1 MVESYERYSS
11 IRVDKT
17 KVKKASSR
25 PTITIYPGDEL
36 RSPIW
41 FCSLATHGLWLR
53 LRLVAHDTERPGILS
68 HLGEPITHELLARK
82 CGTTLEAMIPALE
95 EITRAGLIVKDTKG
109 FYLIPDV
116 INHEKK
122 KSEWRKNK
130 TRRVDFTASKESQE
144 NLKRISIESTPLSSS
159 FSSSSLDSK
168 ETPCKP
174 PDKPPVMPEI
184 QPSEPPKQP
193 DPKPP
198 RKPTGVQDVVRAF
211 KITMKVDENDKAWD
225 KVYFRRYARP
235 AADLLALFGG
245 DIGWVC
251 DCIEA
256 VAGKLEKKG
265 LSWTP
270 ETIVKHAGDFK
281 NGRLMK

>member
-1 MVESYERYSS
+1 MAWIKSQTLLGRH
-11 IRVDKT
+11 RKL
-17 KVKKASSR
+17 A
-25 PTITIYPGDEL
+25 EL
-36 RSPIW
+36 AKS
-41 FCSLATHGLWLR
+41 LR
-53 LRLVAHDTERPGILS
+53 LKPVHTMGHLHALWHAAMEQQEDGILS
-68 HLGEPITHELLARK
+68 SWSDDFIAESSMYSGDVPQYVRLLQEHGWLDGKVIHDWLDYAGEFLTKKYKTSNRARLVEIWRAH
-82 CGTTLEAMIPALE
+82 GRDYGNGQE
-95 EITRAGLIVKDTKG
+95 EEVER
-109 FYLIPDV
+109 
-116 INHEKK
+116 
-122 KSEWRKNK
+122 KSEGSSRLDK
-130 TRRVDFTASKESQE
+130 TR
-144 NLKRISIESTPLSSS
+144 LKNSTPS
-159 FSSSSLDSK
+159 
-168 ETPCKP
+168 ETPEP
-174 PDKPPVMPEI
+174 TPAVPEI

-193 DPKPP
+193 EPKPP

-225 KVYFRRYARP
+225 KVYFRRYSRP
-235 AADLLALFGG
+235 AADLLSLFGG